1 MGVFAQRPAPVQV
14 NYLGFP
20 ATLGAPY
27 IDYIIADKI
36 VIPQDEQRFYDEQV
50 VTLPGSYQAND
61 DKGRAMAPAP
71 SRGRG
76 RTARPEASCSAIST
90 MPTS

>member
-1 MGVFAQRPAPVQV
+1 MQV

-36 VIPQDEQRFYDEQV
+36 VIPEGEQAFYDEQV
-50 VTLPGSYQAND
+50 VYLPGCYQAND
-61 DKGRAMAPAP
+61 DQGRAMARMP
-71 SRGRG
+71 SPRRGRP
-76 RTARPEASCSAIST
+76 ARERLCLLQFQQL
-90 MPTS
+90 PTS